1 MIISFLVIIDIYYHV
16 MAFRYKFTES
26 FAKTCYPPLKNL
38 KKQIMRGKMHDLS
51 KSMFH
56 LSKSYEMIFGSGDA
70 AG

>member
-1 MIISFLVIIDIYYHV
+1 

-38 KKQIMRGKMHDLS
+38 KKQMMRGKMHDLS